1 MTRSIRSSAWLPG
14 WKLDAVSLLFFP
26 PFSFRERARTKK
38 LEAFL
43 FFFLGSLDFSSSRRG
58 LVAIRPFSIVYSLS
72 IMHIRVYEYTAEHS
86 T

>member
-14 WKLDAVSLLFFP
+14 WKLDAVSLLFFF

-43 FFFLGSLDFSSSRRG
+43 FFLLGSLDFSSSRRG
-58 LVAIRPFSIVYSLS
+58 LVAIRRFSIVYSLS
-72 IMHIRVYEYTAEHS
+72 IMHIRVYEYSGT
-86 T
+86 

>member
-14 WKLDAVSLLFFP
+14 WKLDAVCLPFFP

-72 IMHIRVYEYTAEHS
+72 IMHIRVYEYSGT
-86 T
+86 

>member
-14 WKLDAVSLLFFP
+14 WKLDAVSLLFSP
-26 PFSFRERARTKK
+26 PFSFRKRARTKK

-58 LVAIRPFSIVYSLS
+58 FLVAIGRFSIVYSLS
-72 IMHIRVYEYTAEHS
+72 IMHIRVYEYSGT
-86 T
+86 

>member
-14 WKLDAVSLLFFP
+14 WKLDAVSLLFFS

-72 IMHIRVYEYTAEHS
+72 IMHIRVYEYSGT
-86 T
+86 